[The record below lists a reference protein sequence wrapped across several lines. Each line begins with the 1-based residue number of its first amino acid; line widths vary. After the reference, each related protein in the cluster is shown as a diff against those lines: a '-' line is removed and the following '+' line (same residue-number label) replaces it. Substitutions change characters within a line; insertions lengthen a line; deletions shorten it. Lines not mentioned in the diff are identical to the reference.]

1 MRGEKRSEKSDGGAK
16 RRLQV
21 TVEVDDPEVVDLFLR
36 FKNKEVMPSNA
47 ATGLKI
53 FTTLLRSQRADLLE
67 VEPASR

>member
-1 MRGEKRSEKSDGGAK
+1 MRGDKRGDKASGKK
-16 RRLQV
+16 RGLQV

-53 FTTLLRSQRADLLE
+53 FTTLLRSQRSDLLE
-67 VEPASR
+67 VEPADR